1 MNRSVVFVLWL
12 IPILFLVVDAGDLG
26 MVEGATFWFFLVVI
40 ALFAARTLALTGE
53 RDDREEGSSQTR
65 SPEEIGKLKR
75 AVQMYLVVESS
86 RSDGEI
92 LEFEGRLAIAPEEAL
107 SALERLLNWRGEM
120 LTLSEG
126 ESGSARIIL
135 TPRRSIE
142 SSSDAP
148 RWWLQISL
156 FVLTVLT
163 TTWVGALQA
172 GVDLV
177 REPAR
182 FAVGLPFSLGLLAIL
197 SAHEL
202 GHYFAARRHGMIVT
216 LPYFIPVPVSLG
228 TFGAFIGLKS
238 RTPNRKALFDVA
250 IAGPLAGLIVA
261 VLALWWGLQNS
272 LVVDWSAVG
281 RLVPFV
287 GMDVGSSVMLAMVSK
302 LALGGALLEGH
313 RVIFYPLALA
323 GWFGVVI
330 NAINLLPIGQL
341 DGGYITH
348 ALLGEKRANVVSII
362 GLIAVFF
369 LAFFVSSE
377 LLMWAFVIFFVA
389 STRNVLPAND
399 LTRIGPARTAVG
411 YLALALLLIIVLPV
425 PGSFYPALRIHPYA

>member
-1 MNRSVVFVLWL
+1 MNRSVMFVLWL
-12 IPILFLVVDAGDLG
+12 IPILFLVVDTGDQGLL
-26 MVEGATFWFFLVVI
+26 EGDIFWFFLVVI
-40 ALFAARTLALTGE
+40 VLFVARSLGLTGE
-53 RDDREEGSSQTR
+53 PDDREEGSLHTR
-65 SPEEIGKLKR
+65 SREEIAELER
-75 AVQMYLVVESS
+75 ALQPYLAVASS

-92 LEFEGRLAIAPEEAL
+92 LEFEGRLRTAPEEAL
-107 SALERLLNWRGEM
+107 SALERLFRGEM

-126 ESGSARIIL
+126 ENGSARIVLI
-135 TPRRSIE
+135 PRGSIE
-142 SSSDAP
+142 SSSDDP

-156 FVLTVLT
+156 FVLTILT

-177 REPAR
+177 REPSR
-182 FAVGLPFSLGLLAIL
+182 FGVCLPFSLGLLAIL

-202 GHYFAARRHGMIVT
+202 GHYFAARRFGMSVT

-238 RTPNRKALFDVA
+238 RAPNRKALFDVA

-261 VLALWWGLQNS
+261 VLVLWRGLQNS
-272 LVVDWSAVG
+272 LVVNGSATS
-281 RLVPFV
+281 LFFPFLGV
-287 GMDVGSSVMLAMVSK
+287 DVGSSVMLATMSK
-302 LALGGALLEGH
+302 LALKGALLHGH
-313 RVIFYPLALA
+313 RVIFDPLALA

-348 ALLGEKRANVVSII
+348 ALLGQKRANVASII

-377 LLMWAFVIFFVA
+377 LLMWAFVIFFIA

-399 LTRIGPARTAVG
+399 LTPIGPARTALG
-411 YLALALLLIIVLPV
+411 YLALALLLIILIPL
-425 PGSFYPALRIHPYA
+425 PGSFYPALRIHPYS